1 MVAARLLSA
10 PELLLRFSRRRRHG
24 TDRET
29 EAGGWRD
36 AFAVTGLGFWPLHS
50 RRQKQSYGLTGHHA
64 PCFLPQLFL
73 KMRITTQ

>member
-1 MVAARLLSA
+1 MVAARLLSV

-50 RRQKQSYGLTGHHA
+50 R
-64 PCFLPQLFL
+64 
-73 KMRITTQ
+73 